1 MKSYTILIEENSVN
15 QKFEATKITSLER
28 IQTDDLERYITEIRR
43 NGNDVTLVLEGW
55 PKILLPRIE
64 LT

>member
-1 MKSYTILIEENSVN
+1 MKSYTILIEENT
-15 QKFEATKITSLER
+15 EATKINSLER